1 MIEVLH
7 LIDTY
12 RIGGPGKTIINS
24 ARFIDRTRY
33 RVHAAAFTHP
43 DTSRN
48 EFAGAVRDAGI
59 PLLELRETRRFN
71 AEHLGIL
78 RDYMRAHHI
87 DILHAH
93 GYRSD
98 VLSFIATRG
107 MPRVRVVTTHHGWIR
122 NNARQQVLTRA
133 AILLSTLFD
142 GVEVVSQPLRE
153 QLPSWFRNSQRVAV
167 VPNGIVLQDYR
178 PTGVRDAVRTQLN
191 LNREDWLLTVIG
203 RLSAEKGC
211 LDMVDAFAH
220 VASRLP
226 HAHLLLVGEG
236 PLESEVAR
244 RASAAGLAERT
255 HFVAHQKDIRPY
267 YEAADMIVSPS
278 HTEGISNVIL
288 ESLTF
293 GVPVVAKRV
302 GGNPEIITPERSG
315 VLVEARRP
323 EVLADAIVRVA
334 NDPALQARLVDEGQ
348 RRVREHFSFEARMA
362 AEQAF
367 YDRVVAG
374 RQRPPKM

>member
-24 ARFIDRTRY
+24 ARFIDHTRY

-43 DTSRN
+43 DESRN
-48 EFAGAVRDAGI
+48 EFAAAVREAGI

-71 AEHLGIL
+71 AEHIGIL
-78 RDYMRAHHI
+78 RDYMREHRI

-98 VLSFIATRG
+98 VLSFVATRR
-107 MPRVRVVTTHHGWIR
+107 MPGVRVVTTHHGWIR

-133 AILLSTLFD
+133 AILLSSLFD
-142 GVEVVSQPLRE
+142 GVEVVSQPLRQ
-153 QLPSWFRNSQRVAV
+153 QLPSWLRSSPRVAV
-167 VPNGIVLQDYR
+167 VPNGIVLQHYR
-178 PTGVRDAVRTQLN
+178 PAGVRDEVRARLN
-191 LNREDWLLTVIG
+191 ITPRETLLTVIG

-220 VASRLP
+220 LAARLP
-226 HAHLLLVGEG
+226 QAHLLLVGEG
-236 PLESEVAR
+236 PLEPEIAR
-244 RASAAGLAERT
+244 RAAAAGLTERT
-255 HFVAHQKDIRPY
+255 HFVPHQKDIRPY
-267 YEAADMIVSPS
+267 YEAADVIVSPS

-293 GVPVVAKRV
+293 GVPVVATRV
-302 GGNPEIITPERSG
+302 GGNPEIIEPERSG
-315 VLVEARRP
+315 VLVEARHP
-323 EVLADAIVRVA
+323 EALADAIVRVA
-334 NDPALQARLVDEGQ
+334 NDPELRAHLVAEGQ
-348 RRVREHFSFEARMA
+348 RRVRGHFSFEARMA

-367 YDRVVAG
+367 YDRVLSG
-374 RQRPPKM
+374 RRLTTKV